1 MTTEDPKTDIEAPRS
16 GTPAPKPHARRWTLR
31 RISGLVG
38 ALAAL
43 GTVLAGLT
51 GYWTTYRTV
60 TRELLGPA
68 KWGPTAPAEAAHLSI
83 VVLPFANLSG
93 DPNQDYF
100 ADSITE
106 DLTTGMS
113 RIRNSF
119 VIGRNTA
126 FTYKGKA
133 VDLKQIGR
141 ELGVRY
147 VLEGSVQ
154 RGGNRLRVNVQ
165 LIDAETGNHLWAE
178 RFDKPV
184 ADLFDMQDEIVARL
198 ANQLGAQLIEAEA
211 RRARQSPLPDSMDLY
226 FQGMAWMNKG
236 TTPENVARARGD
248 FEQAL
253 TLDAGNIEAL
263 VGMVWADLVSVST
276 YMADDSD
283 AVFAK
288 AEVVLTRAL
297 SLAPQHAGAH
307 LLLGFVQFHTNRVVQ
322 GIAECERALT
332 LDRNLAGAHG
342 TIGLAKIYLG
352 RVEET
357 EGHVLEAL
365 RLSPRDHHAYT
376 WMMFVGIAKI
386 CLGKNEEAV
395 AWLRRAL
402 ETNRNLP
409 LAHFHLAAA
418 LAQLGRVGEAR
429 SAVAARLALNPTFTI
444 HRFRRMARSDD
455 QTVRAQG
462 RRLVEGMRKAGV
474 QFSARR
480 APTTKQS
487 APKGAV
493 CRRYAQGRGAGRMSP
508 HR

>member
-429 SAVAARLALNPTFTI
+429 SAVAAGLALNPTFTI

-474 QFSARR
+474 
-480 APTTKQS
+480 PE
-487 APKGAV
+487 G
-493 CRRYAQGRGAGRMSP
+493 
-508 HR
+508 